1 MTIQEAKN
9 TVSSSLPSIWSREDV
24 LALLDK
30 VQVKPLSNDQINE
43 LTNDIVGEIEN
54 EGIDIIDDYKL
65 VMNSRE
71 VELDNVNINSLIL
84 RELIND
90 TIESYLIA
98 ETTA

>member
-30 VQVKPLSNDQINE
+30 VQVGSLNDDQINE
-43 LTNDIVGEIEN
+43 LTNNIVGEIEN
-54 EGIDIIDDYKL
+54 EGVDLFDDYTL
-65 VMNSRE
+65 TMSHRE
-71 VELDNVNINSLIL
+71 VELDSVNINPRIL
-84 RELIND
+84 HELISD
-90 TIESYLIA
+90 TIKSYLKA